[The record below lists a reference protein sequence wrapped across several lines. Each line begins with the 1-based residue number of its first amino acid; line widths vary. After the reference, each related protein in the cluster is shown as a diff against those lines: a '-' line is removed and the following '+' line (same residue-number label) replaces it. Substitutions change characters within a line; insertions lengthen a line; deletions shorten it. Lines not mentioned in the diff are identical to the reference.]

1 MHSDI
6 GFPPHVA
13 VDPVL
18 KDTIKG
24 MLTVAES
31 ERLSISE
38 VVERIKKYSPNL
50 MDAE

>member
-13 VDPVL
+13 VDPWL